1 MKASEKDYIGGGKVF
16 ANISTHSITIN
27 RKMKA
32 PERTTYIYRIIG
44 EQRYLEMVC
53 PTISAASRFIARE
66 LDFNVRTFRIE
77 GHIDTEIPVGNT
89 YVLTSYLKW
98 KSKEKQ
104 INDVMIQAA
113 NKPQHLR
120 FTGFSYKFDEC
131 DELQESIVTKSK

>member
-1 MKASEKDYIGGGKVF
+1 
-16 ANISTHSITIN
+16 
-27 RKMKA
+27 MKA
-32 PERTTYIYRIIG
+32 PERTTYIYRIVG
-44 EQRYLEMVC
+44 EQRHLEMVC
-53 PTISAASRFIARE
+53 PTISAASRFVAKE
-66 LDFNVRTFRIE
+66 LELNVANFRVE
-77 GHIDTEIPVGNT
+77 PHIDTEIPVGNT

-131 DELQESIVTKSK
+131 ELEEELTTIKKK

>member
-44 EQRYLEMVC
+44 EQRHLEMVC
-53 PTISAASRFIARE
+53 PTISAASRFVASE
-66 LDFNVRTFRIE
+66 LDLNVRTFRIE
-77 GHIDTEIPVGNT
+77 GHIDTEIPVGNR

-98 KSKEKQ
+98 KSKAKQ
-104 INDVMIQAA
+104 INELMIEAA

-131 DELQESIVTKSK
+131 ELEEELTTIKKK

>member
-1 MKASEKDYIGGGKVF
+1 
-16 ANISTHSITIN
+16 
-27 RKMKA
+27 MKA
-32 PERTTYIYRIIG
+32 PERTTYIYRIVG
-44 EQRYLEMVC
+44 EQRYLERVC
-53 PTISAASRFIARE
+53 PTVMAASRFVAKE
-66 LDFNVRTFRIE
+66 LEVNVANFRVE
-77 GHIDTEIPVGNT
+77 PHIDTEIPVGNT

-120 FTGFSYKFDEC
+120 FTGFNYKFDEC

>member
-1 MKASEKDYIGGGKVF
+1 
-16 ANISTHSITIN
+16 
-27 RKMKA
+27 MKA

-53 PTISAASRFIARE
+53 PTVMAASRFVAKE
-66 LDFNVRTFRIE
+66 LELNVANFRVE
-77 GHIDTEIPVGNT
+77 PHIDTEIPVGNT

-104 INDVMIQAA
+104 INELMIEAA

-120 FTGFSYKFDEC
+120 FTGFNYKFDEC